1 VKYLITGQWNYLSP
15 FIDAIIDIFPRT
27 NGIVHQAYLVGSE
40 LLIQFSCPS
49 YHVSLQGTAIQGEGE
64 ACRLLCAVY
73 TAVSLC
79 R

>member
-1 VKYLITGQWNYLSP
+1 MKYLITGQLNYLSQ
-15 FIDAIIDIFPRT
+15 FIGVIIDIFPRT

-40 LLIQFSCPS
+40 LLIQFSCPF

-64 ACRLLCAVY
+64 ACRLWCAVY

>member
-1 VKYLITGQWNYLSP
+1 MKYLITGQWNYLSP
-15 FIDAIIDIFPRT
+15 FIGAIIDIFPRT
-27 NGIVHQAYLVGSE
+27 NGIVHQTYLVGSE
-40 LLIQFSCPS
+40 VLIPFSYPS
-49 YHVSLQGTAIQGEGE
+49 YHVSLQGIAIQGEGE

>member
-15 FIDAIIDIFPRT
+15 FIGAIIDIFPRT
-27 NGIVHQAYLVGSE
+27 NGIVHRAYLVSSE

-49 YHVSLQGTAIQGEGE
+49 YRVSLQGTAIQGEGE
-64 ACRLLCAVY
+64 ACMLLCAAY

-79 R
+79 H

>member
-1 VKYLITGQWNYLSP
+1 MKYLITGQWNYLSP
-15 FIDAIIDIFPRT
+15 FIGAIIDIFPRT

-40 LLIQFSCPS
+40 LLIQFSCSS
-49 YHVSLQGTAIQGEGE
+49 YHVSFQGTAIEGEGE
-64 ACRLLCAVY
+64 ACRLWCAVY

>member
-1 VKYLITGQWNYLSP
+1 VKYLVTGQWNYLSS
-15 FIDAIIDIFPRT
+15 FIGAIIDNFPRT

-49 YHVSLQGTAIQGEGE
+49 YLVSLQGTAIQGEGE